1 MTDGGASVE
10 NGRPEPTEV
19 SPLLGSKNRDIDD
32 HVASNGQNGGSNGSS
47 HAHAH
52 AHASAENGNDDDVD
66 GGDGH
71 GAGEQ
76 EEGVSKTTPKLH
88 FLLPALA
95 IGIFLSALDQTL
107 IIATYAKMSSDL
119 RALNRTSWIST
130 A

>member
-19 SPLLGSKNRDIDD
+19 SPLLGRDIDD
-32 HVASNGQNGGSNGSS
+32 HAASNGQNGGINGSS
-47 HAHAH
+47 H
-52 AHASAENGNDDDVD
+52 AHASAENGNGNH
-66 GGDGH
+66 GGDG
-71 GAGEQ
+71 AGDQ
-76 EEGVSKTTPKLH
+76 EEGPVSKTTPKLH

-119 RALNRTSWIST
+119 HALNRTSWIST